1 MKITKRDSSRYC
13 AEIAYTG
20 TRPFKN
26 YNYSLGKR
34 SFHGGIRELC
44 KSEYGSMV
52 GQLGTGCLVHRE
64 SWLPKDGWFSLVMDS
79 SLKTYEA

>member
-20 TRPFKN
+20 MGLFKN

-34 SFHGGIRELC
+34 SFPGGIAELC

-52 GQLGTGCLVHRE
+52 GQFRDLLSSPQTSLGPKGWLV
-64 SWLPKDGWFSLVMDS
+64 LPDHGL
-79 SLKTYEA
+79 